1 MGLFNGTENSGVTGT
16 TVSSAPTA
24 APAANSGADMSK
36 MADEFA
42 TSFAALQSHFQ
53 QMIDTMGP
61 TMEAAFTKAF
71 SSDAVS
77 DTLYN
82 SFASANYDSSSDLK
96 VEEQIAAQEKAMAE
110 RAGDNGKYT
119 LDELL
124 AVQRGSEQDKF
135 NQEFLKTLKDVQAN
149 TAKQNVSA
157 SVTGT
162 QPAPDKESGFHIDPQ
177 TKALATG
184 ATKTTV
190 NAGAEVAKGLGKT
203 GISLGMEAA
212 RGTADLGI
220 KTVTGLAGAIAQKD
234 PSVLLD
240 NMFGSLEKTGHR
252 MVDKGVNGIRDTAN
266 NTVDA
271 VDKGIDDTQ
280 NKVEK
285 AGATDTTAGNSDKKY
300 GTGPFKTS
308 APTSP
313 EDIKDRLP
321 PPGPGGNAYAAKEQ
335 SNLSRK
341 VYADLPPFMERGN
354 KAFEKIIETDFEHS
368 DASGLFSRAG
378 GAMSALGKSGLFAM
392 AGASL
397 ATLAGAGLAIYDW
410 WKGSSDQDEY
420 MKKNLEH
427 SNKELDKHKTSTGDS
442 TFDKI
447 LELEK
452 QSNELN
458 HAIGEEQRSGSHLAG
473 GFFTSL
479 VGFDDY
485 KSDKEAEL
493 MQKKAEVDTQVKLL
507 RKWMNESRNMA
518 AASLGKKSGT
528 DVTTEELA
536 QWEKAQKTKAAQA
549 GIDINDTGAY
559 RRFLREEFKKSQE
572 AQKPQEQ
579 NKDGT
584 KSPEQPKDKPAAGS
598 TETKSQEQIT
608 AGTGVQNVTPVTPEM
623 QKQMTQEATTAGV
636 LAAFNSKEVQTMMT
650 SSAQTAGAAV
660 NTKLM
665 GA

>member
-16 TVSSAPTA
+16 TVSA
-24 APAANSGADMSK
+24 APAANSGPDMSK

-42 TSFAALQSHFQ
+42 TSFAALQSNFQ

-96 VEEQIAAQEKAMAE
+96 VEEQLASQEKAMAE
-110 RAGDNGKYT
+110 RAAENGKDGKFT

-124 AVQRGSEQDKF
+124 AVQKGSEQDKF
-135 NQEFLKTLKDVQAN
+135 NQEFLKTLKDVQVN
-149 TAKQNVSA
+149 TAKNQVTA

-162 QPAPDKESGFHIDPQ
+162 QPAPPKESGLHLSTR
-177 TKALATG
+177 TKEEVANVSKATVDG
-184 ATKTTV
+184 T
-190 NAGAEVAKGLGKT
+190 AEVAKGIGKT
-203 GISLGMEAA
+203 GVSLGVEVA
-212 RGTADLGI
+212 RGTADLGT
-220 KTVTGLAGAIAQKD
+220 KTE
-234 PSVLLD
+234 
-240 NMFGSLEKTGHR
+240 NR
-252 MVDKGVNGIRDTAN
+252 MVDKGVNDLKDTVN
-266 NTVDA
+266 NTGSVIRKDA
-271 VDKGIDDTQ
+271 E
-280 NKVEK
+280 N
-285 AGATDTTAGNSDKKY
+285 
-300 GTGPFKTS
+300 
-308 APTSP
+308 
-313 EDIKDRLP
+313 DRLRMDVMDAASNKQSGNP
-321 PPGPGGNAYAAKEQ
+321 MGQFQANPGMGMPGNMKDFATSMPTGNAFASKEKE
-335 SNLSRK
+335 NLSRK

-354 KAFEKIIETDFEHS
+354 KAFEKIIETDFEQ
-368 DASGLFSRAG
+368 G
-378 GAMSALGKSGLFAM
+378 GASNMLGGLGGGLSALGKSGLFAM

-410 WKGSSDQDEY
+410 WKGSSEQDEY

-485 KSDKEAEL
+485 KSDKETEL

-507 RKWMNESRNMA
+507 RKWINESRNMA

-572 AQKPQEQ
+572 AHKPQEQ

>member
-1 MGLFNGTENSGVTGT
+1 MG
-16 TVSSAPTA
+16 A
-24 APAANSGADMSK
+24 
-36 MADEFA
+36 
-42 TSFAALQSHFQ
+42 
-53 QMIDTMGP
+53 
-61 TMEAAFTKAF
+61 
-71 SSDAVS
+71 
-77 DTLYN
+77 
-82 SFASANYDSSSDLK
+82 
-96 VEEQIAAQEKAMAE
+96 
-110 RAGDNGKYT
+110 
-119 LDELL
+119 
-124 AVQRGSEQDKF
+124 
-135 NQEFLKTLKDVQAN
+135 
-149 TAKQNVSA
+149 
-157 SVTGT
+157 
-162 QPAPDKESGFHIDPQ
+162 Q

-300 GTGPFKTS
+300 GSGILKTS
-308 APTSP
+308 APTNP

-354 KAFEKIIETDFEHS
+354 KAFEKIIETDF
-368 DASGLFSRAG
+368 DQSGTKDMLG
-378 GAMSALGKSGLFAM
+378 GLGGGLSALGKAGLFAM

-410 WKGSSDQDEY
+410 WKGSDEQNAY
-420 MKKNLEH
+420 MKENLEKN
-427 SNKELDKHKTSTGDS
+427 NKALDKYKSSTGDS
-442 TFDKI
+442 TQDEI
-447 LELEK
+447 LELYK
-452 QSNELN
+452 QSNALGNE
-458 HAIGEEQRSGSHLAG
+458 IGEEQRSGSHLAK
-473 GFFTSL
+473 GFFASF
-479 VGFDDY
+479 VGDDNY
-485 KSDKEAEL
+485 KSEKEIEL
-493 MQKKAEVDTQVKLL
+493 EKKKAEIDAKAKELE
-507 RKWMNESRNMA
+507 KWRDEQKNMA
-518 AASLGKKSGT
+518 RGALGKKAGEA
-528 DVTTEELA
+528 VTNEELA

-549 GIDINDTGAY
+549 GININDKEAY
-559 RRFLREEFKKSQE
+559 KKYLREEFKKEQE
-572 AQKPQEQ
+572 AQKQQQQ
-579 NKDGT
+579 NAAQKP
-584 KSPEQPKDKPAAGS
+584 PEQPKDKPAAGS

-650 SSAQTAGAAV
+650 NSAQTAGAAV